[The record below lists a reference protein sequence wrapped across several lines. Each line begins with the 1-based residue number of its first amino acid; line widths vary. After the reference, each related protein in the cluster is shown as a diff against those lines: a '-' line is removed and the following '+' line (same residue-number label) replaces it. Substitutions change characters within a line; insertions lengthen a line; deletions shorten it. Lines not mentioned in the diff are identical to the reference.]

1 MNDTKHTFAKDNSG
15 VFVFDS
21 VEVKTDIN
29 CFETTFQ
36 ENTLISFYIFSKHNM
51 KKCVVLTKGNIATN
65 FSNESMGEPIVKEL
79 I

>member
-15 VFVFDS
+15 VVVFDC

-36 ENTLISFYIFSKHNM
+36 EDTLISFYTFSKHNM

-65 FSNESMGEPIVKEL
+65 ISNESVGKSIVQEL

>member
-29 CFETTFQ
+29 CFETLFH
-36 ENTLISFYIFSKHNM
+36 ENSYISFYKFSKHNM
-51 KKCVVLTKGNIATN
+51 KKYVIPTKGNIATN
-65 FSNESMGEPIVKEL
+65 FSNKSMGKPIVQEL